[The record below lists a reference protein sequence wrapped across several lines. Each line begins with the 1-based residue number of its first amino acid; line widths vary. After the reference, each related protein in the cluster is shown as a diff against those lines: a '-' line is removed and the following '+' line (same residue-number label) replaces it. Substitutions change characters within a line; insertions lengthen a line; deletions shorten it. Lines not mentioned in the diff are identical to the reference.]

1 MQSICVFLNEKTF
14 IRKYSITFVSPFS
27 CVEIKKHCIHLS
39 QAKSSELTVS
49 LSGKKKIKKERK
61 KKKNFENKWLQV
73 FKDLG

>member
-27 CVEIKKHCIHLS
+27 CVEIKKHCIRLS

-49 LSGKKKIKKERK
+49 VSGKKNKKRKKEK
-61 KKKNFENKWLQV
+61 EKL
-73 FKDLG
+73 